1 MVFDMEN
8 CPMTYAK
15 YITFFAAMLSNIN
28 TYLLITNDGNV
39 NGNSCWLINTHF
51 GDEVFNYRNKTG

>member
-15 YITFFAAMLSNIN
+15 YITFFAALLSNIN

-39 NGNSCWLINTHF
+39 NAVIHV
-51 GDEVFNYRNKTG
+51 D

>member
-15 YITFFAAMLSNIN
+15 YITFFATLLSNIN

-39 NGNSCWLINTHF
+39 NGNSC
-51 GDEVFNYRNKTG
+51 